1 MNYFIQRDLQGRNL
15 VQEAT
20 ERKKYTDYILTTAY
34 ESIYGVEEK
43 QELKTFLNE
52 EEQIVL
58 RDLQGRNLVQEAT
71 ERKKYTD
78 YILTTAYE
86 SIYGVEKKQELKNFL
101 NEDEQIVLRDL
112 QGRCLVKEAREQ
124 KRYTNDILKG
134 AYESFY

>member
-1 MNYFIQRDLQGRNL
+1 MNYFIQ
-15 VQEAT
+15 
-20 ERKKYTDYILTTAY
+20 
-34 ESIYGVEEK
+34 
-43 QELKTFLNE
+43 
-52 EEQIVL
+52 